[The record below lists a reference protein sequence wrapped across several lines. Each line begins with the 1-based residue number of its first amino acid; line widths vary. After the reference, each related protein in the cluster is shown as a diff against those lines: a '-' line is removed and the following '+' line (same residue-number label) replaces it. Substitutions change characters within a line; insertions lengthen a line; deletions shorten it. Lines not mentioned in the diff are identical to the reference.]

1 MRLGAGNSGLIAVG
15 GMLAALCVLGW
26 MLVGLDSESSQEVGA
41 KGDKLLVYCAA
52 GTRPAMQAIVDQY
65 KQKFGVSV
73 QIQYSGSNT
82 LLSQIEVANT
92 GDVYIA
98 ADDTYIELGQQRG
111 LIQESL
117 PFARQRPVIAVL
129 KGNPSNIT
137 SIDDLLRPGVRYG
150 LGNFDQAAV
159 GKVTKRL
166 LEASGHWERIKA
178 KTLVFKPTV
187 PEVANDIKLR
197 TVDAGIIWDATL
209 NNYPELEAI
218 RCPELDAGVANISV
232 GILTATKH
240 SRRALHFARYL
251 AAPEKGQKI
260 LKSKGFE
267 TCPGDPWA
275 ETPEITFFAGAVN
288 RAAVE
293 PAVEAFRKREGVV
306 VNTTYNGCG
315 FLTGT
320 MKQIDNQSTAGGF
333 PDAFMACD
341 VYYLDQVRDWFQ
353 DSVRV
358 SDTSVVIA
366 VRKGNPKNIQSLE
379 DLAKPGVRISV
390 GQPKQCTVGVLTS
403 RLFDESDLTEKIR
416 ANVVAE
422 KPSSAMLVPD
432 VVTGS
437 VDATLAYAT
446 DAKREAARIDT
457 IRIDSETAVAIQ
469 PFSVAKSTPYKQ
481 LSRRLFE
488 TVAASKSSFE
498 EAGFHW
504 RLDAASDKS
513 GTKP

>member
-1 MRLGAGNSGLIAVG
+1 
-15 GMLAALCVLGW
+15 
-26 MLVGLDSESSQEVGA
+26 MLVRLDSESSQAAGA
-41 KGDKLLVYCAA
+41 KGNTLLVYCAA
-52 GTRPAMQAIVDQY
+52 GTRPAMQQIVDQY
-65 KQKFGVSV
+65 QQEFDVRV

-82 LLSQIEVANT
+82 LLSQIEVANS

-111 LIQESL
+111 LVKEAL
-117 PFARQRPVIAVL
+117 PFARQRPVIAVR
-129 KGNPSNIT
+129 KGNPLKIAG
-137 SIDDLLRPGVRYG
+137 IDDLLKVRYG
-150 LGNFDQAAV
+150 LGNFDQAAI
-159 GKVTKRL
+159 GKVTRRL

-178 KTLVFKPTV
+178 RTLVFKPTV
-187 PEVANDIKLR
+187 PEVANDIKLG

-232 GILTATKH
+232 GILTATNRSK
-240 SRRALHFARYL
+240 RALHFARYL

-275 ETPEITFFAGAVN
+275 DVPEITFFSGTVN
-288 RAAVE
+288 RAAIE
-293 PAVEAFRKREGVV
+293 PAIEAFRNREGVV

-320 MKQIDNQSTAGGF
+320 MKQLDKQSTAGGF

-341 VYYLDQVRDWFQ
+341 VYYMNQVSDWFP
-353 DSVRV
+353 DSVNV
-358 SDTSVVIA
+358 SDTQVVI
-366 VRKGNPKNIQSLE
+366 VVPKGNPKNITSLD
-379 DLAKPGVRISV
+379 DLAKSGVRLSV
-390 GQPKQCTVGVLTS
+390 GQPKQCTVGVLS
-403 RLFDESDLTEKIR
+403 DKLIDESDLAEQIR
-416 ANVVAE
+416 ANVVAQ

-446 DAKREAARIDT
+446 DAKKESSRTET
-457 IRIDSETAVAIQ
+457 IAIDSASAVAIQ
-469 PFSVAKSTPYKQ
+469 PFGVAKSTPYKQ
-481 LSRRLFE
+481 LSKRLFE
-488 TVAASKSSFE
+488 TVAASKTSFE
-498 EAGFHW
+498 DAGFNW
-504 RLDAASDKS
+504 RLEEPAGS
-513 GTKP
+513 GTGSEP